1 MAYRK
6 DLERNAAA
14 MMKVKNPLPGVG
26 SIVSSMGKKIG
37 EKVKDVFKKEPPRL
51 YKYDEATPEEKKAL
65 LEKYGNLKER

>member
-26 SIVSSMGKKIG
+26 SIISGIGEKIG
-37 EKVKDVFKKEPPRL
+37 EKVRGVFEKETPRL
-51 YKYDEATPEEKKAL
+51 YKESEATIEEKEAL
-65 LEKYGNLKER
+65 RKKYGTFKER